1 MRSAQ
6 HKPFSVRQQ
15 PYSDHRF
22 RRFTE
27 NIISIVLILITI
39 SSLSL
44 AAVNFLCNHKETLP
58 TQDKNSALVPAIYIH
73 SRESD
78 SISI

>member
-1 MRSAQ
+1 MRPAQ

-15 PYSDHRF
+15 PYSNNRF
-22 RRFTE
+22 KRFTE
-27 NIISIVLILITI
+27 NIISVVLVLITI
-39 SSLSL
+39 SSLTL
-44 AAVNFLCNHKETLP
+44 AAVNFFCNRKEVLP
-58 TQDKNSALVPAIYIH
+58 GQDENSALVPAIYVH